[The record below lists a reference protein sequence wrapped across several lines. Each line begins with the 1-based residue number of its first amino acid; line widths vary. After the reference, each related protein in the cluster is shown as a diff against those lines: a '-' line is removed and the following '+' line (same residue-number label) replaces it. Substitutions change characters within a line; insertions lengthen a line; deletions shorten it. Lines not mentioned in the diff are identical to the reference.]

1 MFFSCKVSRRIRLFI
16 TRKNNYASC
25 QNENTNPPQRAT
37 NSSNEAR
44 HECSTGILPVGQPG
58 VSPGESLFGRRDA
71 RRPHSRDGSAAAA
84 GSMIYLDY
92 NATTPL
98 CDEAREAMLLYLD
111 RHFGN
116 PSSVHAAGREARAAI
131 DGARD
136 KLAALLRVEPHELI
150 FTSGGTES
158 CNLAVLGLA
167 RCPSSRGGHVIS
179 NKAEHHAVLNALE
192 YLEKRKNFEV
202 TWLNVSRDGIVDL
215 DQLASSIR
223 SDTRLVSIMTANNET
238 GVIQPMREISQICRD
253 RGVLL
258 HSDMVQA
265 FGKTDVDV
273 SLVDVASFAAHKFY
287 GPKGTGFLCLRAG
300 LPIQPIMFGGAH
312 ENQRRPGTEN
322 VAGIAGM
329 AAAAEWILRDRETE
343 QERRAGLRDQLWRG
357 IADVFPDAQQNG
369 DPTHRLANTL
379 NASFIGVDSETML
392 MALDLEGICASSGS
406 ACMVGSVRASHV
418 LLAMGLPMERARSAI
433 RLSLGE
439 WTTAEEIADAGDAL
453 DRIAKRTKDAR
464 EYALA

>member
-1 MFFSCKVSRRIRLFI
+1 
-16 TRKNNYASC
+16 
-25 QNENTNPPQRAT
+25 
-37 NSSNEAR
+37 
-44 HECSTGILPVGQPG
+44 
-58 VSPGESLFGRRDA
+58 
-71 RRPHSRDGSAAAA
+71 
-84 GSMIYLDY
+84 MIYLDY

-98 CDEAREAMLLYLD
+98 CDAAREAMLPYLG
-111 RHFGN
+111 RYFGN

-131 DGARD
+131 DNARD
-136 KLAALLRVEPHELI
+136 KLGALLRAKPGEII
-150 FTSGGTES
+150 FTGGATES

-167 RCPSSRGGHVIS
+167 RSSSSRGGHIIS
-179 NKAEHHAVLNALE
+179 NKAEHHAVLHPLE
-192 YLEKRKNFEV
+192 HLEQHEGFEV
-202 TWLNVSRDGIVDL
+202 TWLNVSESGMVDL
-215 DQLASSIR
+215 DQLADSIR
-223 SDTRLVSIMTANNET
+223 PDTRLVSIMTANNET

-343 QERRAGLRDQLWRG
+343 QERRAQLRDQLWRS
-357 IADVFPDAQQNG
+357 IVEVFPDAQQNG

-433 RLSLGE
+433 RLSLGK
-439 WTTAEEIADAGDAL
+439 WTTAKEIADAGDAL

>member
-1 MFFSCKVSRRIRLFI
+1 
-16 TRKNNYASC
+16 
-25 QNENTNPPQRAT
+25 
-37 NSSNEAR
+37 
-44 HECSTGILPVGQPG
+44 
-58 VSPGESLFGRRDA
+58 
-71 RRPHSRDGSAAAA
+71 
-84 GSMIYLDY
+84 MIYLDY

-98 CDEAREAMLLYLD
+98 CDPAREAMLPYLG

-131 DGARD
+131 DNARD
-136 KLAALLRVEPHELI
+136 KLGALLQAKPGEII
-150 FTSGGTES
+150 FTGGATES

-167 RCPSSRGGHVIS
+167 RSSSSRGGHIIS
-179 NKAEHHAVLNALE
+179 NKAEHHAVLHPLE
-192 YLEKRKNFEV
+192 HLEQHEGFEV
-202 TWLNVSRDGIVDL
+202 TWLNVSESGMVDL
-215 DQLASSIR
+215 DQLADSIR
-223 SDTRLVSIMTANNET
+223 PDTRLVSIMTANNET

-343 QERRAGLRDQLWRG
+343 QERRAQLRDQLWRS
-357 IADVFPDAQQNG
+357 IVDVFPDAQQNG
-369 DPTHRLANTL
+369 HPTHRLANTL

-439 WTTAEEIADAGDAL
+439 WTTAEEIAATGAAL